1 MDELNAGRP
10 QCPVGLRT
18 LVVPRKNNPSNGVA
32 PEAQPV
38 VYLNCGHVQGKHN
51 WGSLND
57 SKALKTCPMCLATS
71 VVSKLCMGSEPG
83 FYVDCLPPAY
93 CFVPCGHMASEATVK
108 YWADVPIPY
117 EYVNLDFQSACP
129 FCAVPLGIESGSPG
143 YVKFIFSRQ
152 VWLLNSKKKQVKDE
166 SFTMQ
171 RTSYTGFN

>member
-1 MDELNAGRP
+1 MSRESTIGGD
-10 QCPVGLRT
+10 V
-18 LVVPRKNNPSNGVA
+18 
-32 PEAQPV
+32 
-38 VYLNCGHVQGKHN
+38 
-51 WGSLND
+51 ND

-129 FCAVPLGIESGSPG
+129 FCAVPLGIESVSPG